1 MAVAYGGLTQAQ
13 YDKIVATKKIKDAQ
27 NMAAQMG
34 ATTTSMLGAKPP
46 IQRNASNTRM
56 TTVQSKRGPIGF
68 NSNQRQNS
76 VMGAD
81 DLQSEFGAA
90 ESINLNLNQNNRPGL
105 GGF

>member
-34 ATTTSMLGAKPP
+34 ATTMSQLGVKPP

-68 NSNQRQNS
+68 NQRQNS
-76 VMGAD
+76 AMGD
-81 DLQSEFGAA
+81 DLQSEFGGA
-90 ESINLNLNQNNRPGL
+90 ESINLNGNIRPGL
-105 GGF
+105 GMQP